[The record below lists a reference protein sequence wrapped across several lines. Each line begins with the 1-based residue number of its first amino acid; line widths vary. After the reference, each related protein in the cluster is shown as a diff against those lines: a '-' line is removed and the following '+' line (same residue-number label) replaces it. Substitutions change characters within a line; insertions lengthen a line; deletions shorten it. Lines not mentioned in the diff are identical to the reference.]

1 MKSIAKSKEAAGLLR
16 TRRRNFASGSRTG
29 QAGLF
34 VVFNLTIV
42 FGSLGLAVDVG
53 WAYYT
58 RQSAQAAA
66 DAAAMAAVS
75 WASSSGKPVCNTGG
89 VTCNSTPTA
98 CSNPPTTPAT
108 TDLQVG
114 CLYAQQNGFV
124 NNGTTQSVS
133 MAGNTTAPP
142 GISNNS
148 PTYWVQA
155 NVTAKPYTL
164 FGAFGGVKQFTVNAS
179 AIAAVSYH
187 NPGACI
193 YALDP
198 SLAQAFSATGAATV
212 NATCGIFVNSSSS
225 SAFYEHGS
233 PSVTA
238 SQILING
245 GASISVAS
253 SVSPNPP
260 TTNAGPVSDPL
271 ASQTLPTFSN
281 MCPNPPYTVYTV
293 GGTSVASLPSGNYC
307 GGIAVTNSGKATF
320 TGGTYYIWGGLS
332 IGGAAT
338 ATFDSGVYV
347 VNGGGISFGNSAAI
361 TGSGVTFYNTAQY
374 GQTIGAVTNTGATT
388 VTLSAPSSGT
398 YQGML
403 FMQDRTPANATANS
417 FANSASVSL
426 TGTLYFPTCSLT
438 YSGASTTATY
448 TAIIA
453 DTVSFTGS
461 ASLKNDPTGIYT
473 GLASTVR
480 GLIQ

>member
-1 MKSIAKSKEAAGLLR
+1 MKRIARSMEIRPGYL
-16 TRRRNFASGSRTG
+16 ASGGRRG

-34 VVFNLTIV
+34 VVFNLTLV
-42 FGSLGLAVDVG
+42 FGTLGLAVDVG

-75 WASSSGKPVCNTGG
+75 WASSSGKPVCGTGG
-89 VTCNSTPTA
+89 VTCNSTAAA
-98 CSNPPTTPAT
+98 CANPPTTPPT

-124 NNGTTQSVS
+124 NNGTTQFVT

-142 GISNNS
+142 GIANNS

-155 NVTAKPYTL
+155 NVTATPYTL
-164 FGAFGGVKQFTVNAS
+164 FGGFGGIRRFTINAS

-193 YALDP
+193 YVLDP
-198 SLAQAFSATGAATV
+198 TVSQAFSATGASTVTATS
-212 NATCGIFVNSSSS
+212 CGIFVNSSSS

-260 TTNAGPVSDPL
+260 TTNAGAVSDPL
-271 ASQTLPTFSN
+271 ANLTLPSFSN
-281 MCPNPPYTVYTV
+281 VCPNPPYTPYTLA
-293 GGTSVASLPSGNYC
+293 GTSVAVLPSGNYC
-307 GGIAVTNSGKATF
+307 GGITISHSSQATF
-320 TGGTYYIWGGLS
+320 SGGTYYIWGGLTVE
-332 IGGAAT
+332 GAST
-338 ATFDSGVYV
+338 ATFDSGMYI
-347 VNGGGISFGNSAAI
+347 VNGGGISFANSAAI
-361 TGSGVTFYNTAQY
+361 SGSGVTFYNTAQY
-374 GQTIGAVTNTGATT
+374 GQTIGGVSNTGATT

-403 FMQDRTPANATANS
+403 FMQDRNPSNATSIS
-417 FANSASVSL
+417 FANSASTSL

-438 YSGASTTATY
+438 YSGASASATY
-448 TAIIA
+448 TAIVA

-461 ASLKNDPTGIYT
+461 AAFKNDPTGTHT